1 MVVESTDEGRMILSP
16 GLREA
21 PVLDRMCSH
30 FVLSLTLRQPG
41 RFNLRRDWNSLLSL
55 TGRHLVWPPTVLQ
68 RLRDFLGG
76 RCRANEAWRGHDALS
91 PDAFMERHGAWRGP
105 YEEGTLFF
113 YIDEY
118 IKDAP
123 KDLLAVL
130 GATAQWLDRSLK
142 KESTRVEKNID
153 ALAGLLQLN
162 PAERALLLYGTLA
175 RYQRDLRGLLVEFK
189 VSNAQEAYAA
199 IAEVAGVNEAE
210 VAEALRAGSRLERIG
225 MVENLISEHN
235 ITDLADL
242 MKVSEQ
248 LPPVLMRDY
257 AGPSDLMAVF
267 TRPATRSELQPGD
280 FHYVAEDLAVLTAL
294 LRNAVARKAAGV
306 NVLLY
311 GPPGTGKTEL
321 AKVAA
326 QAAGLALYEVEYAD
340 RDGNSLSGRDRYRSL
355 QISQVFLKG
364 SAEVAL
370 LFDEVED
377 VFPPISTD
385 TAQIMAR
392 LDSSGDGTPS
402 GSVSGK
408 AWVNQILETNP
419 VPVIWATN
427 RIEQID
433 PAFRRRFQYHLEL
446 KSPPPGAR
454 ETLVRRALGDIEVS
468 AGFAAKL
475 AERRGLTPAQVRTAV
490 RFARLAAD
498 GENGPARAEALI
510 ERQLGHAD
518 RALGTSATPAVRRV
532 VTTYDLGLVNAE
544 SRFPIP
550 KVIEALKRRSHG
562 SLCFHGPP
570 GTGKTALAEHLAQA
584 LQRPLMVRQASD
596 LVSKYVGETEQNM
609 ARMFADAEAEQAVLL
624 LDEADSFLRSRRLA
638 ERSYEVS
645 EVNEMLQGMERY
657 AGIFICTT
665 NLFEDLDEAALRR
678 FTFKIRFLPL
688 SAAQRERMFVA
699 EALGGD
705 AAALD
710 AEQRARLSRLDL
722 LAAGDFAAVRRQVE
736 LLGEDFTPDEFLS
749 QLESEHRVKPEVR
762 RQRAVGFVK
771 AG

>member
-1 MVVESTDEGRMILSP
+1 MVKHSRSVGEGRPILSP
-16 GLREA
+16 GLHDA

-30 FVLSLTLRQPG
+30 FVLSLTMRNVA
-41 RFNLRRDWNSLLSL
+41 RFNPRRDWNSLLSL
-55 TGRHLVWPPTVLQ
+55 TGKHLVWPASVLL
-68 RLRDFLGG
+68 RLRSFLNT
-76 RCRANEAWRGHDALS
+76 RCKANEQWRGHDALT
-91 PDAFMERHGAWRGP
+91 DTAFITRHGAWRGP

-130 GATAQWLDRSLK
+130 GATADWLERSLK
-142 KESTRVEKNID
+142 KESTLVEKNID

-199 IAEVAGVNEAE
+199 IARVAGVNEAD

-248 LPPVLMRDY
+248 LPPVLMRHY
-257 AGPSDLMAVF
+257 EGPSDLMAVF
-267 TRPATRSELQPGD
+267 TRPATRSELGEGD
-280 FHYVAEDLAVLTAL
+280 FHYVGDDCRMMTAL
-294 LRNAVARKAAGV
+294 LRNAVARKEPGV
-306 NVLLY
+306 NILLY

-326 QAAGLALYEVEYAD
+326 QAAGLELYEVEYAD

-364 SAEVAL
+364 SSNVGL

-385 TAQIMAR
+385 AAQLMAR
-392 LDSSGDGTPS
+392 LDTSDGAPT

-419 VPVIWATN
+419 VPVIWVTN

-433 PAFRRRFQYHLEL
+433 LAFRRRFQYHLEL

-454 ETLVRRALGDIEVS
+454 EALVSRALAGVDVGDK
-468 AGFAAKL
+468 FAARL
-475 AERRGLTPAQVRTAV
+475 AERRGLTPAQIRTAV
-490 RFARLAAD
+490 KFARLAGDACSD
-498 GENGPARAEALI
+498 SAEALI
-510 ERQLGHAD
+510 ERQLGNAD
-518 RALGTSATPAVRRV
+518 KALGNTSSERGARRV
-532 VTTYDLGLVNAE
+532 VTRYDLSLVNTE
-544 SRFPIP
+544 SRFEVP
-550 KVIEALKRRSHG
+550 KIVEALRRKG
-562 SLCFHGPP
+562 FGTLCFYGPP
-570 GTGKTALAEHLAQA
+570 GTGKTALAEHIAHE
-584 LQRPLMVRQASD
+584 LQRPLMIRQASD

-609 ARMFADAEAEQAVLL
+609 AKMFEEAETEQAVLL
-624 LDEADSFLRSRRLA
+624 LDEADSFLRSRRMA
-638 ERSYEVS
+638 ERNYEVS

-657 AGIFICTT
+657 AGVFICTT
-665 NLFEDLDEAALRR
+665 NLFQDLDEAALRR
-678 FTFKIRFLPL
+678 FTFKIQFKPL
-688 SAAQRERMFVA
+688 TAAQRERMFVA

-705 AAALD
+705 TDRLTD
-710 AEQRARLSRLDL
+710 EQRKRLRAMEL
-722 LAAGDFAAVRRQVE
+722 LAPGDFAAVKRQVDV
-736 LLGEDFTPDEFLS
+736 LGESFEPDEFLS
-749 QLESEHRVKPEVR
+749 QLEAEHRVKPEVR
-762 RQRAVGFVK
+762 HQRGIGFMH
-771 AG
+771 